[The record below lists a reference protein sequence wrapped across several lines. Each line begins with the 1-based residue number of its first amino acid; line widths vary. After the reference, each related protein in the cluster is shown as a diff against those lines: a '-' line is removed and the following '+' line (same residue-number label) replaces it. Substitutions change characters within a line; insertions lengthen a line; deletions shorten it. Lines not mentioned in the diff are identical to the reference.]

1 MDKISFKLQWWEKQ
15 RKEEFNL
22 ITGSRSNVVKNPK
35 HLWKREKDWK
45 ISALCGYGRYC
56 HEGNKKFARSC
67 KGRNC
72 ECWCHKKYLVEEKS
86 VPLKYSWTSDIRDQ
100 IDDVVCLIKTT

>member
-15 RKEEFNL
+15 RKEEFDL

-35 HLWKREKDWK
+35 HLWKRKKDWK

-56 HEGNKKFARSC
+56 HEGNNKFTRSC

-72 ECWCHKKYLVEEKS
+72 ECWCQTKRWS
-86 VPLKYSWTSDIRDQ
+86 IDLKDQ
-100 IDDVVCLIKTT
+100 TDDVVCLIKTT

>member
-1 MDKISFKLQWWEKQ
+1 MDFLYENRYRPARNPS
-15 RKEEFNL
+15 
-22 ITGSRSNVVKNPK
+22 SRV
-35 HLWKREKDWK
+35 DWK

-56 HEGNKKFARSC
+56 HEGNNEFTRSC

-100 IDDVVCLIKTT
+100 TDDVVCLIKTT

>member
-15 RKEEFNL
+15 RKEEFDL

-35 HLWKREKDWK
+35 HLWKRKKDWK
-45 ISALCGYGRYC
+45 ISALCGYGREH
-56 HEGNKKFARSC
+56 HEGNKKFTRSC

-72 ECWCHKKYLVEEKS
+72 ECWCHKK
-86 VPLKYSWTSDIRDQ
+86 WTSDIRDQ
-100 IDDVVCLIKTT
+100 IDDTERLLCQIKTT